1 VDLYHAREHYWNA
14 AKIAFGCYEKNL
26 KQWIEKHCKELNQG
40 KVEEVIEA
48 IAHLSAST
56 KEEQE
61 LLEKE
66 IGYFE
71 KNKERMRYDE
81 FRKQGLFVGSGVV
94 EAGCRTVLGQ
104 RLKQSGMHWSVKGAN
119 NIIALRCCFLSNRWE
134 YFWEYRAS
142 S

>member
-1 VDLYHAREHYWNA
+1 M
-14 AKIAFGCYEKNL
+14 AFGCDEKNL
-26 KQWIEKHCKELNQG
+26 KQWTEKRRKELNQS

-81 FRKQGLFVGSGVV
+81 FRKQELFVGSGVV
-94 EAGCRTVLGQ
+94 EAGCRTVVGQ

-134 YFWEYRAS
+134 DFWECRAS